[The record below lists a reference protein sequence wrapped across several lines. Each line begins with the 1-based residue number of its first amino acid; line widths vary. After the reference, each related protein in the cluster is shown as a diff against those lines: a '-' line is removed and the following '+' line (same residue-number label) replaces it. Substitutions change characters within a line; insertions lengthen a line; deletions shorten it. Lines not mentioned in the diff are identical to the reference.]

1 MATYHA
7 LGMHLVGAGSMA
19 HVAHVAHEAAHV
31 ASGGLP
37 AFSWNLLDDWQTIF
51 QYAFMRNAFAAGTIV
66 AIVAGIVGYFV
77 VLRSLSFAGH
87 ALSHIGFAGATGAVV
102 LGLNPIFG
110 LLAFTV
116 GSAIGMGALGKR
128 LHGRD
133 VAIGIVLAWTLG
145 LGVLFLSL
153 YTGYAT
159 EAYALLFGEILGI
172 SQRDVLVTLVAG
184 AVTLLAIGI
193 VYRPLLF
200 SSVDEEVAE
209 ARGVPVRA
217 LSVAFMVI
225 LALAVS
231 EAVQVVGVLLIFALL
246 VTPAAIA
253 ERLTARPA
261 RALLISAALA
271 LVFTWGGLAVAFY
284 SPYPVS
290 FFITSFAFGT
300 YLLVRAYPL
309 VVRRR
314 AGATQTPNQ
323 RDPSSGALAEAS
335 AAGSTA
341 SAASAAG

>member
-1 MATYHA
+1 MSMTLAIS
-7 LGMHLVGAGSMA
+7 GS
-19 HVAHVAHEAAHV
+19 
-31 ASGGLP
+31 LP
-37 AFSWNLLDDWQTIF
+37 VLSWNLVADGQAIF

-66 AIVAGIVGYFV
+66 AIVAGVVGYFV

-102 LGLNPIFG
+102 LGINPIFG

-116 GSAIGMGALGKR
+116 GSALGMGALGKR
-128 LHGRD
+128 IHGRD

-172 SQRDVLVTLVAG
+172 SQRDVLVTLAAG
-184 AVTLLAIGI
+184 IPTLLAIAVI
-193 VYRPLLF
+193 YRPLLF
-200 SSVDEEVAE
+200 ASLDEEVAE
-209 ARGVPVRA
+209 ARGVPVRFLA
-217 LSVAFMVI
+217 VAFMVV

-261 RALLISAALA
+261 RALLLSAVLA
-271 LVFTWGGLAVAFY
+271 LCFTWGGLAIAFY
-284 SPYPVS
+284 APYPVS
-290 FFITSFAFGT
+290 FFITSLAFGT
-300 YLLVRAYPL
+300 YL
-309 VVRRR
+309 VVRF
-314 AGATQTPNQ
+314 AGTGWY
-323 RDPSSGALAEAS
+323 RLAQ
-335 AAGSTA
+335 GL
-341 SAASAAG
+341 GG